1 MPHPSMQGH
10 GRPRDSRLAR
20 VDVTKALGVTKEPAE
35 AKSLIAIINKVEMNP
50 LVGRLGPNLWI
61 AMIQGAP
68 ALLVA
73 YNRREMTHKTA
84 TAARKTNPPIPEP
97 QVGTWA
103 ECAMAARAGRVAYRT
118 GRVSPLTLQ
127 IRFQLMLYPSSILPV
142 LLQSSRVCES
152 LYRDRG
158 VASRAAEQAVLF
170 LYRADPYKVKA
181 ANGAGGS
188 PQTVGSSRLGCH
200 MARIAAEKFFL
211 TTHPLD
217 HVLLVTMVDARRSC
231 PAARGTQISSSDET
245 RAYDQSRGR
254 RSLRMGD

>member
-35 AKSLIAIINKVEMNP
+35 AKSLTAMTNKVERNP
-50 LVGRLGPNLWI
+50 LVGRFGPNLWI
-61 AMIQGAP
+61 AMVQGAP
-68 ALLVA
+68 APLVA
-73 YNRREMTHKTA
+73 YHPRELAHKTA
-84 TAARKTNPPIPEP
+84 TTVRKTNLQTPAP

-118 GRVSPLTLQ
+118 GRVSPRTLQ
-127 IRFQLMLYPSSILPV
+127 IRSRLMLYPSSILPV
-142 LLQSSRVCES
+142 SPQSSRVCES

-158 VASRAAEQAVLF
+158 VASRAAEQAVLL

-188 PQTVGSSRLGCH
+188 LQMVGSSRLGCH
-200 MARIAAEKFFL
+200 KARIAAEKFFL
-211 TTHPLD
+211 ITHPLV